1 MRRAADRL
9 WRGSAARTA
18 VASRARAWH
27 SLAPAATDLP
37 VLLPAA
43 TRLARNAAKARRG
56 GGPPL
61 RLTPAHGVVLLAVFA
76 IACGVAQA
84 QAGAGQPSV
93 LATLWKWLPVLLR
106 GFVFNLAISAMA
118 MSTGTLAGLVL
129 GYAQIS
135 QVKAVR
141 GVAAFVTHFFRNAP
155 WLVLLFYCMFLLPFQ
170 VRVFG
175 ITIPIPDWTK
185 ATFGLALPVMANV
198 AEIVRG
204 AVQSI
209 PTAQWESAASLA
221 FNRRQTMWM
230 IILPQCIKRMLPP
243 WMNLYA
249 ILTMSTVLT
258 SIVGVA
264 EIMTLTGRALSAEN
278 RPGLLLPFYA
288 FVLVLFFL
296 YCYPI
301 ARWTL
306 RLEAIYAVDR

>member
-155 WLVLLFYCMFLLPFQ
+155 WLVLLFYCMFLLPFKFTL
-170 VRVFG
+170 FG
-175 ITIPIPDWTK
+175 TTVPFPDWMK
-185 ATFGLALPVMANV
+185 ATLGLSLPVMANV
-198 AEIVRG
+198 SEIVRG
-204 AVQSI
+204 AIQSI
-209 PTAQWESAASLA
+209 PTGQWESAYSLA
-221 FNRRQTMWM
+221 FTRRQTLWM
-230 IILPQCIKRMLPP
+230 IILPQGVKRMLPP
-243 WMNLYA
+243 WMNVYC
-249 ILTMSTVLT
+249 ILAVGTVLA
-258 SIVGVA
+258 SVVGVQ
-264 EIMTLTGRALSAEN
+264 EVMTLTGDALSSEN
-278 RPGLLLPFYA
+278 RPELLMPFYGFVLLL
-288 FVLVLFFL
+288 FFA

-301 ARWTL
+301 ASWTVAM
-306 RLEAIYAVDR
+306 EKKYAVKI

>member
-135 QVKAVR
+135 PVKAVR
-141 GVAAFVTHFFRNAP
+141 AAATLVTHFFRNAP

-278 RPGLLLPFYA
+278 RPGLLLAFYSYVLLWF
-288 FVLVLFFL
+288 FV

-301 ARWTL
+301 ARWTV
-306 RLEAIYAVDR
+306 RLEARYAVNQ